1 MLKVIPVESAAQRNT
16 FMMLPWKIYKNDPN
30 WVPPL
35 LMDLKKMLNPKKHPF
50 YEYGSMQLFLAYRGD
65 EVVGRIAAISNNR
78 FDEYH
83 VREEGKT
90 GFFGFFE
97 CINDQNVANM
107 LLDTAKK
114 YLQDKGFAFMNGP
127 ASPSSNYEFGALS
140 EGFDDAPRVMMSY
153 NHAYYINLYENYGL
167 LVVKTLYAYKIDA
180 DTVFNNEKL
189 KRGAELV
196 KKRYNVELKPIN
208 MKNLKEEVKKV
219 KQIYNK
225 AWELNWGY
233 VPLTDKEIDVMA
245 EELKMTA
252 EPKLMPFIY
261 VNGNLAGMAIATLDF
276 NFLLKKINGRLFPF
290 GIFTL
295 LTQKRKIKWMRII
308 LLGLLPEYRGKG
320 LDAPLYYELVKN
332 GMELGLTH
340 AEGSWILEDNVEMNK
355 GMEVVS
361 AKIYKRYK
369 VYEIPLK

>member
-1 MLKVIPVESAAQRNT
+1 MIQIVPVETPAQRKT
-16 FMMLPWKIYKNDPN
+16 FMMLPWKIYKNDPK

-35 LMDLKKMLNPKKHPF
+35 LMDLKKMFNPAKHPF
-50 YEYGSMQLFLAYRGD
+50 YEYGTMKLFLAYKNN
-65 EVVGRIAAISNNR
+65 ELQGRIAAITNDR
-78 FDEYH
+78 FDHYH
-83 VREEGKT
+83 PRENGKT

-97 CINDQNVANM
+97 SVNDQEVANA
-107 LLDTAKK
+107 LLDRAKT
-114 YLQDKGFAFMNGP
+114 YLQEIGMAFMNGP

-153 NHAYYINLYENYGL
+153 NPSYYIKLYENYGL
-167 LVVKTLYAYKIDA
+167 NLVKTLYAYKIDA

-196 KKRYNVELKPIN
+196 KKRYNVELRPIN
-208 MKNLKEEVKKV
+208 MKDLKSEVQKV
-219 KQIYNK
+219 KDIYNR

-252 EPKLMPFIY
+252 EPKLMPFVY
-261 VNGNLAGMAIATLDF
+261 VNGQLAGMAIATLDF
-276 NFLLKKINGRLFPF
+276 NLLLKKINGRLFPF

-295 LTQKRKIKWMRII
+295 LTQKKRIKWMRII
-308 LLGLLPEYRGKG
+308 LLGLLPEFRGKG

-332 GMELGLTH
+332 GLELGLTH
-340 AEGSWILEDNVEMNK
+340 AEGSWILEDNVEMNR

-361 AKIYKRYK
+361 AKIYKKYQ
-369 VYEIPLK
+369 VFEIEL

>member
-1 MLKVIPVESAAQRNT
+1 MIQIVPVETPAQRKT

-35 LMDLKKMLNPKKHPF
+35 LMDLKKMFNPAKHPF
-50 YEYGSMQLFLAYRGD
+50 YEYGTMKLFLAYKNN
-65 EVVGRIAAISNNR
+65 ELLGRIAAITNDR
-78 FDEYH
+78 YDHYH
-83 VREEGKT
+83 PRENGKT

-97 CINDQNVANM
+97 SVNDQEVANA
-107 LLDTAKK
+107 LLDRAKT
-114 YLQDKGFAFMNGP
+114 YLQEIGMAFMNGP

-153 NHAYYINLYENYGL
+153 NPSYYIKLYENYGL
-167 LVVKTLYAYKIDA
+167 NLVKTLYAYKIDA

-196 KKRYNVELKPIN
+196 KKRYNVELRPIN
-208 MKNLKEEVKKV
+208 MKDLKSEVQKV
-219 KQIYNK
+219 KDIYNR

-252 EPKLMPFIY
+252 EPKLMPFVY
-261 VNGNLAGMAIATLDF
+261 VNGQLAGMAIATLDF
-276 NFLLKKINGRLFPF
+276 NLLLKKINGRLFPF

-295 LTQKRKIKWMRII
+295 LTQKKRIKWMRII
-308 LLGLLPEYRGKG
+308 LLGLLPEFRGKG

-332 GMELGLTH
+332 GLELGLTH
-340 AEGSWILEDNVEMNK
+340 AEGSWILEDNVEMNR

-361 AKIYKRYK
+361 AKIYKKYQ
-369 VYEIPLK
+369 VFEIEL

>member
-1 MLKVIPVESAAQRNT
+1 MIQIVPVETPAQRKT

-35 LMDLKKMLNPKKHPF
+35 LMDLKKMFNPAKHPF
-50 YEYGSMQLFLAYRGD
+50 YEYGTMKLFLAYKNN
-65 EVVGRIAAISNNR
+65 ELLGRIAAITNER
-78 FDEYH
+78 FDHYH
-83 VREEGKT
+83 PRENGKT

-97 CINDQNVANM
+97 SVNDQEVANA
-107 LLDTAKK
+107 LLDRAKT
-114 YLQDKGFAFMNGP
+114 YLQEIGMAFMNGP

-153 NHAYYINLYENYGL
+153 NPSYYIKLYENYGL
-167 LVVKTLYAYKIDA
+167 NLVKTLYAYKIDA

-196 KKRYNVELKPIN
+196 KKRYNVELRPIN
-208 MKNLKEEVKKV
+208 MKDLKSEVQKV
-219 KQIYNK
+219 KDIYNR

-252 EPKLMPFIY
+252 EPKLMPFVY
-261 VNGNLAGMAIATLDF
+261 VNGQLAGMAIATLDF
-276 NFLLKKINGRLFPF
+276 NLLLKKINGRLFPF

-295 LTQKRKIKWMRII
+295 LTQKKRIKWMRII
-308 LLGLLPEYRGKG
+308 LLGLLPEFRGKG

-332 GMELGLTH
+332 GLELGLTH
-340 AEGSWILEDNVEMNK
+340 AEGSWILEDNVEMNR

-361 AKIYKRYK
+361 AKIYKKYQ
-369 VYEIPLK
+369 VFEIEL